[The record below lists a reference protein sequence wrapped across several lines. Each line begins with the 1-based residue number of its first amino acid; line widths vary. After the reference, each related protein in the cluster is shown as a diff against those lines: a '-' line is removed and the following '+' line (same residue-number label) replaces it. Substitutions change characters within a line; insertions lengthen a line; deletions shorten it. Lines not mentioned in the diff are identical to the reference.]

1 MASSRRRVPQVDF
14 DFEMTL
20 HPFKGRVYGIAF
32 SEQSDWLAAWMQKPG
47 VEPFAYW
54 DHTDPDEGL
63 SRAEWRRRG
72 RIWSAILDRNGG
84 TPAMSGFTAQCTPPH
99 APSPKP
105 AEVVRQVASFEDRLN
120 RVASEIDRKSTR
132 LNSSP

>member
-1 MASSRRRVPQVDF
+1 MIRRPPRSTRTDTRFPYT
-14 DFEMTL
+14 TL
-20 HPFKGRVYGIAF
+20 F
-32 SEQSDWLAAWMQKPG
+32 QSWLAAWMQKPG

-99 APSPKP
+99 APYPKP
-105 AEVVRQVASFEDRLN
+105 DEVVRQVASFEDRLN
-120 RVASEIDRKSTR
+120 RVASEMVFSRRFAAR
-132 LNSSP
+132 LATEQIGRAHV